1 MAYVKP
7 AFSKEPTM
15 KWLGITLS
23 FFVACL
29 MVGTTALAQAT
40 GGPGAVVAVQEN
52 GMATV
57 RIGNQE
63 LTVKLLGAQ
72 VGDKVVCTATNDNIE
87 WKCRLH
93 QG

>member
-1 MAYVKP
+1 MKGLVLTLIFIAATLLGGKL
-7 AFSKEPTM
+7 AF
-15 KWLGITLS
+15 
-23 FFVACL
+23 
-29 MVGTTALAQAT
+29 AQAT
-40 GGPGAVVAVQEN
+40 GGPGIVVAVQEN
-52 GMATV
+52 GMVTV

-63 LTVKLLGAQ
+63 QTVKLLGAQ